1 MRRLGINR
9 IKELILNR
17 GHAIMKPEKSSE
29 KGDMGM
35 NASVMKP
42 KLPFVTKSELK
53 RTPAS
58 VDNRK
63 MVEFMDTH
71 NFSFSISKDSKELR
85 SMVKPKK

>member
-1 MRRLGINR
+1 MSL
-9 IKELILNR
+9 
-17 GHAIMKPEKSSE
+17 EKSSR

-35 NASVMKP
+35 NASAVKP

-58 VDNRK
+58 LDNRK

-71 NFSFSISKDSKELR
+71 SFSFSISKDSKKLR
-85 SMVKPKK
+85 SRVTLKK